1 MINIFL
7 NIFHSSYFNQRR
19 SLTFKMSPFSIPL
32 LKLCTSFFFRL
43 NYLLPLVPG
52 ILWDVL
58 VHTPLE
64 NTCSSLTTLPLFP
77 AFDTE
82 RMAVQLFYFKPQ
94 YPDQL
99 KTWFIVEFGLIL
111 MNYIM
116 ITIFLYVG
124 FKIRAH
130 INLRIMGIF
139 LVLSYYPNL
148 TARLVII
155 GFEMEIFPLKGKKV
169 VCSTKEEFLFFR
181 WSQR

>member
-19 SLTFKMSPFSIPL
+19 SLTFKMSPFSIPNFL
-32 LKLCTSFFFRL
+32 NCVRHFFQTE
-43 NYLLPLVPG
+43 PPATPSV
-52 ILWDVL
+52 LWDVL

-82 RMAVQLFYFKPQ
+82 CMAMQLFYFKPQ

-111 MNYIM
+111 VNYIM
-116 ITIFLYVG
+116 ITTFLYVG

-155 GFEMEIFPLKGKKV
+155 GFDMEIFPLKGKKV